1 LESHGRILKFIKS
14 PDVFVMA
21 GVQERRGSLAWEG
34 AGLEMADSGER
45 RPSRDA
51 MAKREPETQ
60 DIFTEALIDSTAKIH
75 YGRDREEYAKW
86 IQRESPSLAGKYI
99 SKLNKYLWGKKAN
112 TPEELRRI
120 VESIP
125 PTPSG
130 NPDRNAY
137 LAIRSYI
144 NFLVATGRL
153 RKSEAIDFKAVIPN
167 VRTKAR
173 PESAKVISA
182 EDIRE
187 IIRDVK
193 GSRPE
198 VIHARKLYLK
208 LLAFTGL
215 RGDEVRELMNQ
226 FDPRVVDDT
235 FKAFGLPEEWRE
247 KIAVYDMERVKLP
260 HRKHQTKRGYI
271 AVFPVELVED
281 LKRFK
286 ASGYRLRKDNTYKRT
301 MLNNP
306 GRHRD
311 LALFRKFFQNFMND
325 NVMSTVPN
333 PPADAFHLIE
343 FLQGRAPKTVGG
355 RNYRWNVQNAVR
367 IYYYM
372 VDKLKEELGILEL

>member
-1 LESHGRILKFIKS
+1 MRTFE
-14 PDVFVMA
+14 
-21 GVQERRGSLAWEG
+21 
-34 AGLEMADSGER
+34 ER
-45 RPSRDA
+45 RPHIDA
-51 MAKREPETQ
+51 MTKSEPETQ
-60 DIFTEALIDSTAKIH
+60 DVFTGKALIDSTAKIH

-86 IQRESPSLAGKYI
+86 IQRESPSSARIYI
-99 SKLNKYLWGKKAN
+99 SKLNRYLWGKKAN

-120 VESIP
+120 VESIS
-125 PTPSG
+125 PTKNG
-130 NPDRNAY
+130 FPDRHAY

-144 NFLVATGRL
+144 NFLVATGRI

-167 VRTKAR
+167 IKTKAR

-187 IIRDVK
+187 ILKDVK
-193 GSRPE
+193 ASKPE
-198 VIHARKLYLK
+198 VVHARKLYLK

-215 RGDEVRELMNQ
+215 RADEVRELMNQ
-226 FDPRVVDDT
+226 FDLRVIDDT
-235 FKAFGLPEEWRE
+235 FKAFGIPEEWKE

-286 ASGYRLRKDNTYKRT
+286 ASGYRMRKDNTYKRT
-301 MLNNP
+301 MLEHP
-306 GRHRD
+306 EQHKD

-333 PPADAFHLIE
+333 PPADAMHLIE
-343 FLQGRAPKTVGG
+343 FLQGRAPKNVGG
-355 RNYRWNVQNAVR
+355 RNYRWNVQNAAR

-372 VDKLKEELGILEL
+372 VDKLEKELGILEL

>member
-1 LESHGRILKFIKS
+1 
-14 PDVFVMA
+14 
-21 GVQERRGSLAWEG
+21 
-34 AGLEMADSGER
+34 
-45 RPSRDA
+45 
-51 MAKREPETQ
+51 MAK
-60 DIFTEALIDSTAKIH
+60 D
-75 YGRDREEYAKW
+75 
-86 IQRESPSLAGKYI
+86 YI
-99 SKLNKYLWGKKAN
+99 NKLNKYLWGKKAN

-125 PTPSG
+125 LTSAG
-130 NPDRNAY
+130 TPDRKAY

-144 NFLVATGRL
+144 NFLVATGRI

-167 VRTKAR
+167 IKTKAR

-187 IIRDVK
+187 IIKDVK
-193 GSRPE
+193 GSTPE
-198 VIHARKLYLK
+198 IIHARKLYLK

-215 RGDEVRELMNQ
+215 RADEVRELMNQ
-226 FDPRVVDDT
+226 FDPRVIDDT
-235 FKAFGLPEEWRE
+235 FKAFGLPEEWKT

-281 LKRFK
+281 LKKFK
-286 ASGYRLRKDNTYKRT
+286 ASGYKLRKDNTYKRT
-301 MLNNP
+301 MLEHP
-306 GRHRD
+306 EQHKD
-311 LALFRKFFQNFMND
+311 FALFRKWFQNFMND

-333 PPADAFHLIE
+333 PPADAWHLIE
-343 FLQGRAPKTVGG
+343 FLQGRAPKNVGG

>member
-1 LESHGRILKFIKS
+1 MTDFE
-14 PDVFVMA
+14 
-21 GVQERRGSLAWEG
+21 
-34 AGLEMADSGER
+34 ER
-45 RPSRDA
+45 RPLLDA
-51 MAKREPETQ
+51 TTKSEPETQ
-60 DIFTEALIDSTAKIH
+60 DVFTGKALIDSTAKIH

-86 IQRESPSLAGKYI
+86 IQRESPSLARDYI
-99 SKLNKYLWGKKAN
+99 NKLNKYLWGKKAN
-112 TPEELRRI
+112 TPEELRRV

-125 PTPSG
+125 PTSAG
-130 NPDRNAY
+130 TPDRKAY

-144 NFLVATGRL
+144 NFLVSTGRI

-167 VRTKAR
+167 IKTKAR

-187 IIRDVK
+187 IIKDVK
-193 GSRPE
+193 GSTPE
-198 VIHARKLYLK
+198 IIHARKLYLK

-215 RGDEVRELMNQ
+215 RADEVRELMNQ
-226 FDPRVVDDT
+226 FDPRVIDDT
-235 FKAFGLPEEWRE
+235 FKAFGLPEEWKT

-271 AVFPVELVED
+271 AVFPIELVED
-281 LKRFK
+281 LKKFK
-286 ASGYRLRKDNTYKRT
+286 ASGYKLRKDNTYKRT
-301 MLNNP
+301 MLKHP
-306 GRHRD
+306 ERHKD

-333 PPADAFHLIE
+333 PPADAWHLIE
-343 FLQGRAPKTVGG
+343 FLQGRAPKNVGG

>member
-1 LESHGRILKFIKS
+1 MTDFK
-14 PDVFVMA
+14 
-21 GVQERRGSLAWEG
+21 
-34 AGLEMADSGER
+34 ER
-45 RPSRDA
+45 RPSIDA
-51 MAKREPETQ
+51 VTKSEPGTQ
-60 DIFTEALIDSTAKIH
+60 DIFTEKALVDSTAKIH

-86 IQRESPSLAGKYI
+86 IQRESPSLARDYI
-99 SKLNKYLWGKKAN
+99 NKLNKYLWGKKAN

-120 VESIP
+120 VDSIP
-125 PTPSG
+125 LTSAG
-130 NPDRNAY
+130 TPDRKAY

-144 NFLVATGRL
+144 NFLVATGRI

-167 VRTKAR
+167 IKTKAR

-187 IIRDVK
+187 IIKDVK

-215 RGDEVRELMNQ
+215 RADEVRELMNQ
-226 FDPRVVDDT
+226 FDPKVIDNT
-235 FKAFGLPEEWRE
+235 FKAFGIPEEYRE

-260 HRKHQTKRGYI
+260 QRKHQTKRGYI

-281 LKRFK
+281 LKKFK
-286 ASGYRLRKDNTYKRT
+286 ASGYKLRKDNTYKRT
-301 MLNNP
+301 MLKHP
-306 GRHRD
+306 ERHKD

-333 PPADAFHLIE
+333 PPADAMHLIE
-343 FLQGRAPKTVGG
+343 FLQGRAPKNVGG
-355 RNYRWNVQNAVR
+355 RNYRWNVQNAAR
-367 IYYYM
+367 IYYHM